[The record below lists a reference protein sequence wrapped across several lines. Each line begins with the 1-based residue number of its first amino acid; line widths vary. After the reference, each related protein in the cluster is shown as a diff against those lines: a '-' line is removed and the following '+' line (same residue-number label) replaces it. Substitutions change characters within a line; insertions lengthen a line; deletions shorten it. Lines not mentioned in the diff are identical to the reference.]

1 MAKKSKKS
9 APKRPKIVL
18 PVPANEAAAR
28 KVAKRI
34 VELLAEIGKVDADHD
49 ARNVALKAAHGDKVG
64 PLHDEL
70 AASVRVFE
78 EFAKRDAETLF
89 PGDKRSADWPEAV
102 FGYRTHPAAIE
113 IAKDADED
121 AIVAALLKGR
131 KIKFLRRKTELNR
144 EALLDDPDGAKSIAG
159 IEIVQGESFFV
170 ATPGKGASAVM
181 RIGKTKTK
189 IKVEDAA

>member
-1 MAKKSKKS
+1 MAKRSKKPS

-34 VELLAEIGKVDADHD
+34 VELVAKIGKVDADHEIGI
-49 ARNVALKAAHGDKVG
+49 AELTVAHSDKVG

-70 AASVRVFE
+70 AASVRAFE
-78 EFAKRDAETLF
+78 EFAKRDAATLF
-89 PGDKRSADWPEAV
+89 EGDKRSADWPEAV
-102 FGYRTHPAAIE
+102 FGYRTHPAAVA
-113 IAKDADED
+113 IARGHKED
-121 AIVAALLKGR
+121 AIVAALLKAR

-144 EALLDDPDGAKSIAG
+144 DALLADPDAAKAING

-181 RIGKTKTK
+181 RTGK
-189 IKVEDAA
+189 IKIEDAA